1 MLRTLHTLR
10 RSVAAGRPMSL
21 PNCVR
26 LCRREL
32 AESVAPGAEQRAA
45 IDTVISLYLRHQ
57 PFRSGPH
64 VLRLTEDRP

>member
-1 MLRTLHTLR
+1 MLRTLRTLR
-10 RSVAAGRPMSL
+10 MSVAAGRPMSL

-32 AESVAPGAEQRAA
+32 AELGGSGDERRVA
-45 IDTVISLYLRHQ
+45 IDKVISLYRRHQ

-64 VLRLTEDRP
+64 VIRVAEDRP